1 MKKICYTANIKV
13 IMALLLPFCMLTVSC
28 KKLIEIP
35 ASPKNQIAAS
45 DVFADSADA
54 LSAVVGIYN
63 NISTANG
70 INFLSGNIPQYT
82 GLSADEL
89 NIANTNTVY
98 VQIKNNVVLVDNS
111 IVESFWN
118 NAYSQLYQVNA
129 CLEGVTASTTLSAS
143 LKMQLT
149 GEIKV
154 VRALYYFNLINLY
167 GPVPLVTSTDYKV
180 TAQLPRASIDS
191 IYALI
196 IGDLS
201 DARTLLN
208 ANYPSSGR
216 ARPNLYT
223 ASALLAKAY
232 LYRGQWLNAEN
243 MAAEVINSGQYQ
255 LEQDLNNVFLDG
267 STEAI
272 WQLPAVSTY
281 SQTSIANTFK
291 PYSSTRIPN
300 YYLTTFLM
308 AAFESG
314 DQRTQKWIGTNM
326 VSGVPYYYPYKY
338 KNTGLTGTVE
348 DYMMLR
354 LGDQYL
360 IHAEASAQQN
370 NLTDA
375 VNDLNIIRLRAG
387 LSASTAVSQTE
398 VLSAIAH
405 ERQTELFCEWGDRW
419 FDLKRTGTIDAV
431 LGAEKTG
438 WSSYAALYPVPLA
451 QLLLNPFLTQN
462 PGYN

>member
-1 MKKICYTANIKV
+1 MKKICYATSIKAT
-13 IMALLLPFCMLTVSC
+13 MALLLPFCMLTVSC

-35 ASPKNQIAAS
+35 ASPINQITS
-45 DVFADSADA
+45 SKVFADSVGAV
-54 LSAVVGIYN
+54 SAVVGIYN

-89 NIANTNTVY
+89 NINNTNIVY
-98 VQIKNNVVLVDNS
+98 AQIKNNALLVDNS
-111 IVESFWN
+111 IVATFWT

-154 VRALYYFNLINLY
+154 VRALYYFNLVNLY
-167 GPVPLVTSTDYKV
+167 GPVPLVISTDYKA
-180 TAQLPRASIDS
+180 TAQLPRAPIDS
-191 IYALI
+191 IYAHM

-201 DARTLLN
+201 DARKSLK

-223 ASALLAKAY
+223 ASALLAKIY
-232 LYRGQWLNAEN
+232 LYQKQWLNAEN
-243 MAAEVINSGQYQ
+243 MAAEVINSGKYQ
-255 LEQDLNNVFLDG
+255 LVQDLNNVFLDG

-272 WQLPAVSTY
+272 WQLPALATF
-281 SQTSIANTFK
+281 SQTSIASTFN
-291 PYSSTRIPN
+291 PTSSTRIPN
-300 YYLTTFLM
+300 YYMTTFLM
-308 AAFESG
+308 SAFESA
-314 DQRTQKWIGTNM
+314 DQRPKKWIGTNM
-326 VSGVPYYYPYKY
+326 VSGVAYYYPYKY

-370 NLTDA
+370 KLTNA
-375 VNDLNIIRLRAG
+375 INDLNIIRSRAG
-387 LSASTAVSQTE
+387 LSASASVTQTQ
-398 VLSAIAH
+398 VLTAIAH

-431 LGAEKTG
+431 LGAEKPG
-438 WSSYAALYPVPLA
+438 WNSYAALYPVPLA
-451 QLLLNPFLTQN
+451 QLQLNPFLTQN